1 MDEFQHLVLGNGR
14 YRLFALTHRPQ
25 YAADDAFG
33 YVVTTLAGDRLRDE
47 PTLAMAMAWMEAR
60 VEREPAPHPITST
73 GRVQRR

>member
-1 MDEFQHLVLGNGR
+1 MDAFQHLVLGNGR

-47 PTLAMAMAWMEAR
+47 PTRAMALAWMESRIA
-60 VEREPAPHPITST
+60 REPAPQPAPDA
-73 GRVQRR
+73 GRVRRR